1 MRLGHTAL
9 RTVVGVG
16 FAAHGAQKLFGW
28 FGGHGL
34 EGTGQFFEQGLQM
47 TPGKRNAAAAGGAEL
62 GGGLA
67 LAAGVATPVAAA
79 ALTSTMV
86 TAILKVH
93 GSKGFFSTEGGWEYN
108 AVLIAAI
115 AAIVDEEDGPLAT
128 LAVLAAGTI
137 GSLAAIEIGKRE
149 SAKLTAKGAADASIN
164 GSAPAETP
172 EPAAATPAV

>member
-1 MRLGHTAL
+1 MIGEGSTTMKLGHTAL
-9 RTVVGVG
+9 RTVVGLG

-28 FGGHGL
+28 WGGHGL

-47 TPGKRNAAAAGGAEL
+47 APGKRNAAAAGGAEL

-67 LAAGVATPVAAA
+67 LAAGVATPIAAT
-79 ALTSTMV
+79 ALASTMV

-108 AVLIAAI
+108 AVLLGAI
-115 AAIVDEEDGPLAT
+115 AAVVDEENGPLAT

-137 GSLAAIEIGKRE
+137 GSLAAIELGKRE
-149 SAKLTAKGAADASIN
+149 FAKLPTP
-164 GSAPAETP
+164 APTP
-172 EPAAATPAV
+172 DPEPQPAEPAAA

>member
-1 MRLGHTAL
+1 MKLGHTAL

-47 TPGKRNAAAAGGAEL
+47 APGKRNAAAAGGAEF

-67 LAAGVATPVAAA
+67 LAAGFATPLAAT

-86 TAILKVH
+86 TAIIKVH

-108 AVLIAAI
+108 AVLLAGLAAV
-115 AAIVDEEDGPLAT
+115 VDEESGPLAT
-128 LAVLAAGTI
+128 LAVLAAGTV
-137 GSLAAIEIGKRE
+137 GSLAAIELGKRE
-149 SAKLTAKGAADASIN
+149 SAKLTSAAASSDGAAPTAEPAGAPST
-164 GSAPAETP
+164 APA
-172 EPAAATPAV
+172 A

>member
-1 MRLGHTAL
+1 MIGEGSTTMKLGHTAL
-9 RTVVGVG
+9 RTVVGLG

-47 TPGKRNAAAAGGAEL
+47 APGKRNAAAAGGAEL

-67 LAAGVATPVAAA
+67 LAAGVATPIAAT
-79 ALTSTMV
+79 ALASTMV

-108 AVLIAAI
+108 AVLLGAI
-115 AAIVDEEDGPLAT
+115 AAVVDEENGPLMT
-128 LAVLAAGTI
+128 VAVLAAGTI
-137 GSLAAIEIGKRE
+137 GSLAAIELGKRE
-149 SAKLTAKGAADASIN
+149 FAKLPVAA
-164 GSAPAETP
+164 PTP
-172 EPAAATPAV
+172 EPEPQPEATAAA

>member
-1 MRLGHTAL
+1 MKLGRTAL

-28 FGGHGL
+28 FGGYGL
-34 EGTGQFFEQGLQM
+34 EGTGQFFEEGLQM
-47 TPGKRNAAAAGGAEL
+47 APGKRNAAIAGGAEF

-67 LAAGVATPVAAA
+67 LAAGVATPIAAT

-93 GSKGFFSTEGGWEYN
+93 GSKGFFATDGGWEYN
-108 AVLIAAI
+108 AVLIAAV
-115 AAIVDEEDGPLAT
+115 ATIVDEESGPLAT

-137 GSLAAIEIGKRE
+137 GALGAIELGKRE
-149 SAKLTAKGAADASIN
+149 SAKRAPAADAAAN
-164 GSAPAETP
+164 GTGSTPEP
-172 EPAAATPAV
+172 EPAAA